1 MLLRVSSEG
10 GATVSNWSPFI
21 SLSKFLQM
29 LVHQIFSMLR
39 QLKCIFILLFN
50 KYLLIIDHVLG
61 TMDATVGDKQVL
73 FLLRTY
79 IKKKLIGT
87 LQMLNLETEIN

>member
-1 MLLRVSSEG
+1 MPLRVSSEG
-10 GATVSNWSPFI
+10 GASASGWSSFL
-21 SLSKFLQM
+21 SLSKVLQM
-29 LVHQIFSMLR
+29 LIHQIFSVLC
-39 QLKCIFILLFN
+39 QLKCIFILPFN
-50 KYLLIIDHVLG
+50 EYLLIIDRVLG
-61 TMDATVGDKQVL
+61 TMDAAVGDKQVL